1 MALMARSL
9 WPVISRDGRDG
20 REVAGMNRSKR
31 QAVDI
36 ERTPVDPRGCRAACT
51 TGRMKV
57 ILP

>member
-1 MALMARSL
+1 MALSL